1 MTPTRIIIDTDPG
14 VDDALTFLLALASPE
29 IKLEA
34 LTTVQGNVTIEKAT
48 RNALSVLKL
57 AHASHIPVSQGCA
70 HPLLKTPHNSGEA
83 VHGFSG
89 LGNSNL
95 PEPTSKTVGQHAIDY
110 LIERMLAEPNEIR
123 LFAIGPL
130 TNIALAIRKEPRIA
144 KAIKELVIMGGAIR
158 SGGNITPLAEF
169 NIHEDPHAAHV
180 VFHSGIPIT
189 LIPLDA
195 TYKCLLTSD
204 DIERLNRI
212 NSPIARFIRD
222 ATANYME
229 FYLKYE
235 GFKGCAMHDPL
246 TLATIIAPELLSFEE
261 HYVDVDISGGISIG
275 KTFAD
280 FMKVSKK
287 PANIK
292 VALDV
297 RGRDFVELFVGR
309 METLSRSISD

>member
-1 MTPTRIIIDTDPG
+1 MTKRIIIDTDPG

-29 IKLEA
+29 IQLEA

-48 RNALSVLKL
+48 RNALSVLEL
-57 AHASHIPVSQGCA
+57 ANASHIPVVQGCS
-70 HPLLKTPHNSGEA
+70 HPLIKTPHNSGEA
-83 VHGFSG
+83 VHGQTG
-89 LGNSNL
+89 IGEAVL
-95 PEPTSKTVGQHAIDY
+95 PEPKSKAIEGHAVDY
-110 LIERMLAEPNEIR
+110 LIERVLAEPSELSI
-123 LFAIGPL
+123 FPIGPL
-130 TNIALAIRKEPRIA
+130 TNIALAIRKEPRFA
-144 KAIKELVIMGGAIR
+144 KAVKELVIMGGAIR

-180 VFHSGIPIT
+180 VFNSGIPIT

-195 TYKCLLTSD
+195 TYKCLLTAED
-204 DIERLNRI
+204 VERLNKVD
-212 NSPIARFIRD
+212 SPIARFVRD
-222 ATANYME
+222 ATATYMN

-235 GFKGCAMHDPL
+235 GFKGCALHDPL
-246 TLATIIAPELLSFEE
+246 TLAVIFAPEIFSFEH
-261 HYVDVDISGGISIG
+261 HYVDVDISGGVSTG

-297 RGRDFVELFVGR
+297 RGRDFVELFIER
-309 METLSRSISD
+309 MEALSRSISD